1 MITDLDKGKQ
11 LWGQNNDEAL
21 IVVENITISDTD
33 IKIIGANKDTLRF
46 TFNGITYVKF
56 KAASLISQIM
66 DKFGKLNITVA
77 GRANINR
84 WNGNESPQ
92 ILMDEM
98 EVKVL
103 EKSDF

>member
-1 MITDLDKGKQ
+1 MIADLDKGRQ

-21 IVVENITISDTD
+21 IVIENITISDTD

-66 DKFGKLNITVA
+66 DKFGKLNVTVA

-92 ILMDEM
+92 ILIDEM